1 MRKLHFVRRLT
12 QESQAMVRLGPWLL
26 IAIVV
31 TFALLRADLAATG
44 ALFQSPEG
52 TFQSPASPTAEPM
65 APPTIAA
72 PTVAPT
78 FTPSVVEPTVPGSEA
93 APIVTAT
100 VELTATT
107 APTAEP
113 AITAPAVVTPTSAPA
128 EATPEVIPDTPQPE
142 PTDASD
148 RYAEGDSGLKFEWSM
163 LFDSVALGLTYVW
176 LACGVL
182 ILLGIPVFFGILW
195 LTSRRLRAQEESA
208 GYEEEPFLDEDAES
222 EPFDE

>member
-1 MRKLHFVRRLT
+1 MKNTESVRQFHR
-12 QESQAMVRLGPWLL
+12 EFKAVVRLAPWFL
-26 IAIVV
+26 IAILI
-31 TFALLRADLAATG
+31 TFGLLRADLAATG

-52 TFQSPASPTAEPM
+52 TFQSPALPTAEPVV
-65 APPTIAA
+65 PPTAA
-72 PTVAPT
+72 PTQPPA
-78 FTPSVVEPTVPGSEA
+78 VVEPTVPGSEA

-100 VELTATT
+100 VEMTATIP
-107 APTAEP
+107 PTALPVE
-113 AITAPAVVTPTSAPA
+113 TTPAVVLPTN
-128 EATPEVIPDTPQPE
+128 TPEVLESPEAISETPEPE

-195 LTSRRLRAQEESA
+195 LVSRRLQSQVGTE
-208 GYEEEPFLDEDAES
+208 GYEEELFLEEDGETDPLS
-222 EPFDE
+222 E